1 MSGLVDLRHW
11 KGVAGEDA
19 AWLAEYRD
27 FGSEAAFRALV
38 ERHLPLVYST
48 AVRMVNG
55 DSHRAQDICQSVFTD
70 LARTAPSLPVEVILA
85 GWLHR
90 TTRFTALEVLRA
102 ERRRVLR
109 EQEANWMKDRDTS
122 ETDTAWA
129 SLRPV
134 LDEALEQLGEP
145 DRHALLLRFFGQRSL
160 AEVGSA
166 LGIAEDAARKRVAR
180 ALEKL
185 RERLV
190 ARGIT
195 TTAAALSCMLESRCV
210 EVVPEGLGA
219 HLTGTALATA
229 GAASTSTLGILTLM
243 ASTKTLTAVVAAS
256 AILLTLGVGYSR
268 YVSNRSARSPESEA
282 GGVPELTTAD
292 VSAETSGGGK
302 RPIIDPGTDPRLAA
316 ALLRIQKALEDRK
329 PTRRYPNPAMEQALA
344 ALGGRRAAALPL
356 LLAAL
361 GSSEE
366 RICDRAIDGLRQL
379 GAEARDA
386 IPELLR
392 QLREG
397 GPGGAVLIVFALENI
412 EPSPGMVPDLVDAL
426 KQNPA
431 ARLSIANSLS
441 SSSWGEPASTSNALK
456 PLLTDPD
463 PGVRQMAGYS
473 LAMLLRSHAG
483 KDVLK
488 IAVEGLASPDDDA
501 RGLAMST
508 LHNLG
513 SDPADPSL
521 RVTRERLGAGAEA
534 AVPALIAL
542 ANDGGNRDRQQ
553 QALML
558 LDAIDPGL
566 RPGNPEMHRMLEAR
580 ERDTGFAAAAREGR
594 LSLTELVEGLRKNPG
609 ALPATAAALA
619 AMGPDAEAA
628 RPALLEAL
636 SSLTTTPTAVP
647 DRVRVAQSRDA
658 LVEALQKIAPGEPRA
673 WFTER
678 DLGSILGVL
687 DDPEFRADGSRRQRL
702 ATVFGSVPGL
712 VDGQPFQMNPDQM
725 HRFMDALKEAD
736 PGTYAAVLSKVRD
749 LDPRFGETRA
759 P

>member
-1 MSGLVDLRHW
+1 LSGFVERRHFT
-11 KGVAGEDA
+11 GVTGEDA

-27 FGSEAAFRALV
+27 CGSEAAFRALV

-55 DSHRAQDICQSVFTD
+55 DSHQAQDICQSVFTD
-70 LARTAPSLPVEVILA
+70 LARSASSLPEGVVLA

-90 TTRFTALEVLRA
+90 TTRFAALEVLRA
-102 ERRRVLR
+102 ERRRARR
-109 EQEANWMKDRDTS
+109 EQESTWMKEQDTS
-122 ETDTAWA
+122 ETETAWA

-134 LDEALEQLGEP
+134 LDEALDQLAEP
-145 DRHALLLRFFGQRSL
+145 DRHAQLLRFFGQRSL

-166 LGIAEDAARKRVAR
+166 LGVAEDAARKRVAR

-185 RERLV
+185 RQRLV

-195 TTAAALSCMLESRCV
+195 TTATALSSMLESRGV
-210 EVVPEGLGA
+210 EIVPEGLGA

-229 GAASTSTLGILTLM
+229 GTASTASLGILTLM
-243 ASTKTLTAVVAAS
+243 TSAKTLTALVAAS
-256 AILLTLGVGYSR
+256 IVLLTLGVGSSR
-268 YVSNRSARSPESEA
+268 YLHRESAESPEPDA
-282 GGVPELTTAD
+282 GGVPENAAAD
-292 VSAETSGGGK
+292 VSSGSGGAGK
-302 RPIIDPGTDPRLAA
+302 RPTPDSGADPRLTA
-316 ALLRIQKALEDRK
+316 ALSRVQKALEDRK

-356 LLAAL
+356 LMAAL
-361 GSSEE
+361 GNSEE
-366 RICDRAIDGLRQL
+366 RIRDRALDGLRQL
-379 GAEARDA
+379 GAEAREA

-397 GPGGAVLIVFALENI
+397 SSSAGLIVIALENI
-412 EPSPGMVPDLVDAL
+412 GPAPEMVPDLVDAL
-426 KQNPA
+426 RNTPA
-431 ARLSIANSLS
+431 ARLWIANSLS
-441 SSSWGEPASTSNALK
+441 SPLWGDSTTTANALK
-456 PLLTDPD
+456 PLLADSD
-463 PGVRQMAGYS
+463 PGIRQMAGYS

-483 KDVLK
+483 EDVLK
-488 IAVEGLASPDDDA
+488 VAVEGLNSSDDDA
-501 RGLAMST
+501 RGLSLSA
-508 LHNLG
+508 LRNLG
-513 SDPADPSL
+513 SDPADPSG
-521 RVTRERLGAGAEA
+521 RVTRERLGTGAAA
-534 AVPALIAL
+534 AVPALIAI
-542 ANDGGNRDRQQ
+542 ANDGGNHDRQQ

-580 ERDTGFAAAAREGR
+580 ERDAAFATAAREGR
-594 LSLTELVEGLRKNPG
+594 LSLPELVEGIQKNPD
-609 ALPATAAALA
+609 ALPATAAALGA
-619 AMGPDAEAA
+619 LGPDAESA
-628 RPALLEAL
+628 RPALSEAL
-636 SSLTTTPTAVP
+636 AALASKPVALA
-647 DRVRVAQSRDA
+647 DRIQVAQSRDA
-658 LVEALQKIAPGEPRA
+658 LVEALQKIAPEEPRA

-678 DLGSILGVL
+678 DLGSVLAAL

-736 PGTYAAVLSKVRD
+736 PGIHAAVLSKVRD